1 MAKIVIGL
9 VGMPCA
15 GKGEAAKVAEKK
27 FGFRIARFRD
37 VVKEEASKLGISE
50 GPLTLTKTGSLL
62 RKLEGPDAVAKRVAA
77 KIRTVGEDR
86 IFVEGIRSY
95 PEIRAL
101 KRAFPDFFSIGII
114 SPRKVRLGRALSRRR
129 WDDPKTMAELSRKDR
144 IEKSWG
150 VTEALSKSDILID
163 NDGDLP
169 PFRHLVASAIKK
181 ILSIH
186 GS

>member
-15 GKGEAAKVAEKK
+15 GKGEAAKVAEKN
-27 FGFRIARFRD
+27 FGFRIVKFRD
-37 VVKEEASKLGISE
+37 VVKDEALRLGISE

-62 RKLEGPDAVAKRVAA
+62 RELEGPDAVARRVAA
-77 KIRTVGEDR
+77 RIRHVREDR

-95 PEIRAL
+95 PEMRVL
-101 KRAFPDFFSIGII
+101 KRAFPNFFSIGII
-114 SPRKVRLGRALSRRR
+114 SPRHVRLRRALRRMR
-129 WDDPKTMAELSRKDR
+129 WDDPKTTAELSRKDR

-169 PFRHLVASAIKK
+169 PFRRLVASTIKR
-181 ILSIH
+181 IFSGH
-186 GS
+186 GI